1 MMKYFLET
9 SDTIPEGMGF
19 AHFDTTHLAWLVI
32 AAVVITANCLL
43 YSRLKPENRVW
54 WNKIMA
60 ILLIANEL
68 FKHTMLL
75 IGGNFEPDYLPL
87 HLCSINIFLIAIHAW
102 RPSVMLS
109 NFLYTVCIPGAMAAL
124 LFPSWTK
131 LPVLNFMHLHSSTV
145 HIQLVM
151 YPMVLALCGVLK
163 PSYKGIPKC
172 LGLLVILAGVALVA
186 NLIFDTNF
194 MFLMEAEQGNPLY
207 LFEQIFGSHLIGF
220 PILISA
226 ILIVMYVP
234 MELYRKIKRK
244 RLIATTT

>member
-1 MMKYFLET
+1 MMYFLET
-9 SDTIPEGMGF
+9 SGTIPTGLGF
-19 AHFDTTHLAWLVI
+19 EHFDRTHLTWLVI
-32 AAVVITANCLL
+32 AALIIGANCLL
-43 YSRLKPENRVW
+43 YRGLNASNRAR

-60 ILLIANEL
+60 LLLIANEL

-75 IGGNFEPDYLPL
+75 IGGNFEPTYLPL

-102 RPSVMLS
+102 RPSATLS
-109 NFLYTVCIPGAMAAL
+109 NFLYTVCIPGAIAAL

-131 LPVLNFMHLHSSTV
+131 LPVLNFMHLHSSTI

-151 YPMVLALCGVLK
+151 YPLVLAVNGVLK
-163 PSYKGIPKC
+163 PSAKGIPEC

-194 MFLMEAEQGNPLY
+194 MFLMEADKGNPLY
-207 LFEQIFGSHLIGF
+207 AFEQLFGNHLIGF

-226 ILIVMYVP
+226 VLVIMYVP
-234 MELYRKIKRK
+234 MEIYRRHKEK
-244 RLIATTT
+244 ATTVA

>member
-1 MMKYFLET
+1 MKYFLET
-9 SDTIPEGMGF
+9 SDTIPEGLGF
-19 AHFDTTHLAWLVI
+19 AHFDGTHLTWLAIGAVLI
-32 AAVVITANCLL
+32 AANCLL
-43 YSRLKPENRVW
+43 YRRLKPEGRDK

-60 ILLIANEL
+60 VLLIANEL

-75 IGGNFEPDYLPL
+75 IGGNFEAAYLPL

-131 LPVLNFMHLHSSTV
+131 LPVLNFMHLHSSTI

-151 YPMVLALCGVLK
+151 YPLVLAVNGVLK
-163 PSYKGIPKC
+163 PSAKGIPKC
-172 LGLLVILAGVALVA
+172 LALLVLLAGVALVA

-194 MFLMEAEQGNPLY
+194 MFLMEAEKGNPLY
-207 LFEQIFGSHLIGF
+207 VFEQIFGNHLIGF
-220 PILISA
+220 PILITA
-226 ILIVMYVP
+226 VLVVMYVP
-234 MELYRKIKRK
+234 MELYRKYKRK
-244 RLIATTT
+244 WVLAH